1 MQESEMT
8 IEARLTELGIT
19 LPEAAAPVA
28 AYVPVVVM
36 GKIAHVSGQL
46 PFVDG
51 QLVTGRLG
59 EDVSLAQGQAAAR
72 ACGLMILAQLKNAG
86 IALDRVERIVKL
98 GAFVNSTGDF
108 TDQPK
113 VANGASEL
121 MFDVFGEAGRHARA
135 AVSAPSLPLGA
146 AVEVDAVIALSNG

>member
-1 MQESEMT
+1 MS
-8 IEARLTELGIT
+8 IEARLQELKIT

-28 AYVPVVVM
+28 SYVPVVVH
-36 GKIAHVSGQL
+36 GGFAHVSGQL

-51 QLVTGRLG
+51 TIVTGRLG
-59 EDVSLAQGQAAAR
+59 EDVSLDDGIAAAR
-72 ACGLMILAQLKNAG
+72 ACGLMILAQLKNAL
-86 IALDRVERIVKL
+86 IPLDSVERVVKL

-121 MFDVFGEAGRHARA
+121 MFDVFGEKGRHARA
-135 AVSAPSLPLGA
+135 AVGVPTLPLGA
-146 AVEVDAVIALSNG
+146 AVEVDAIIAITGH